1 MVQAREPREALK
13 RGLSV
18 FLTISICTTLTIDG
32 AVYDDRLI
40 SSLHISYDHKD
51 AHFTDNKIVT
61 WGGKRQSQDSTLVDF
76 CRHHYYS

>member
-1 MVQAREPREALK
+1 MVQSREPREALK

-18 FLTISICTTLTIDG
+18 FLTISICTMLTVDG
-32 AVYDDRLI
+32 AVYDDCL
-40 SSLHISYDHKD
+40 SSLHISYDDHKD

-61 WGGKRQSQDSTLVDF
+61 WGGKWQSQDSTLVDF